1 MECNTVKLTKAQQD
15 VVKAIVDD
23 EDYLCI
29 CTSEK
34 GIIIIANLSEQVYE
48 QGMKKLLS
56 DNPDFLEATT
66 NIVIEL
72 QSKEGKK

>member
-1 MECNTVKLTKAQQD
+1 MESKTVKLTEAQQD

-34 GIIIIANLSEQVYE
+34 GITITAHLSEQVYE

-56 DNPDFLEATT
+56 DNPEFLEATT